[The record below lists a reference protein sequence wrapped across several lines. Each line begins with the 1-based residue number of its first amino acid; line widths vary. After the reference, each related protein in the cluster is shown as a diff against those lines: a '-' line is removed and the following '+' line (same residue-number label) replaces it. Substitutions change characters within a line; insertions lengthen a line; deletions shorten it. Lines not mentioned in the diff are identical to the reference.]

1 MHAQLAQIAAVPELR
16 ISEDEAK
23 DLLGAGQKVLSHY
36 SIATTQKALDWS
48 ALAAVAVAVYVPRL
62 TMWGAKRR
70 AKARPAQPSQA
81 PQSDP
86 FASFVTAQQMAAAE
100 QRMASD

>member
-1 MHAQLAQIAAVPELR
+1 M
-16 ISEDEAK
+16 
-23 DLLGAGQKVLSHY
+23 LGAGQKVLSHY

-70 AKARPAQPSQA
+70 AKAKPVQGNQP
-81 PQSDP
+81 DP
-86 FASFVTAQQMAAAE
+86 FVLYPGQAQAA
-100 QRMASD
+100 D